1 MYYPFFIIYILLG
14 FAITLPFIFWALK
27 NGQFEQQQRA
37 RFLPLEKE
45 PQTPVETLS
54 RISTYEF
61 YALCVL
67 VSLGLL
73 SSAAVLIFSLLF
85 L

>member
-1 MYYPFFIIYILLG
+1 MYYPFFIIYILAG
-14 FAITLPFIFWALK
+14 FAITLPVIFWALK
-27 NGQFEQQQRA
+27 NGQFREQQRA

-45 PQTPVETLS
+45 PETEAKTLN

-73 SSAAVLIFSLLF
+73 SSAVVLIFSLLAK
-85 L
+85 